1 MSAEEVDLDIRSI
14 IALLG
19 SIAVLV
25 ALTGF
30 MRSVPRTVT
39 AVAVAGLLALALNPV
54 VVLVQRRLSVRRG
67 IAVVAVLGGLFTTFA
82 LVLTLLLPPAVR
94 QARDLGS
101 DLPTVIEDLAR
112 LPLIGDRMAEAKV
125 PERVDKAIRALP
137 QRLAGD
143 TTPIE
148 RVGRSLFDGLIAVFI
163 TLLMASALLADGER
177 LLQGLRR
184 VVPPARRDEADRLA
198 RLAYEVVGR
207 YVAGSISVA
216 GLAGLVNLAAGL
228 ALGVPLAP
236 LAAVNVV
243 LWNLVPQIGGLFGG
257 LPFVVLGFTRG
268 PTTGV
273 ACLIVFLVYMNIE
286 NHLIQPLLIGNAV
299 KLSPPATMTAALI
312 GVSAGGV
319 VGALLVIP
327 LVGAVK
333 AIYTEVR
340 SNRTRDGE
348 PIDALGERT
357 DLAAGTVA
365 SASRAHLPP
374 A

>member
-1 MSAEEVDLDIRSI
+1 VSAEEVDLDIRSI